1 MGPILYFQGGSEV
14 AAALR
19 ANDCHIIAGDDK
31 VHFVT
36 TGASKQDVQIT
47 VTDGTSASVVKLLAD
62 ALADLRGINGGAIVV
77 RDVDAGTSLVAGLGA
92 VTVTAVDV
100 T

>member
-1 MGPILYFQGGSEV
+1 MGPLLYFRGGSED

-19 ANDCHIIAGDDK
+19 ADDCHIFAEDDNIT
-31 VHFVT
+31 FVT
-36 TGASKQDVQIT
+36 TGANKQAVVIT
-47 VTDGTSASVVKLLAD
+47 VVDGTSADILLLLANK
-62 ALADLRGINGGAIVV
+62 LAELRGINGGAIVV

-92 VTVTAVDV
+92 VACTAVDV